1 MSGRHREL
9 GRERDVTKL
18 RILDPKCVCLHLQNV
33 TLRRV
38 IATDNLDQPTFSG
51 AEDELIISATEIAW
65 SSEVH
70 RNLGH
75 VCVP

>member
-9 GRERDVTKL
+9 GRERDVTKR
-18 RILDPKCVCLHLQNV
+18 RILDPKCVCLHLRDM

-38 IATDNLDQPTFSG
+38 FATDNLDRLTFSG
-51 AEDELIISATEIAW
+51 AEDELVISTTEIAW